1 MSEVINTYDT
11 YMQDFSRD
19 PVFNRLSERDKL
31 LIEADL
37 LGYKELPPTIEEF
50 LDSPY
55 YLGGPDGIGPGLYP
69 YWRKFLKEYFPDP
82 LHVRWQ
88 ALGLT
93 GAIGCGK
100 SFCSTIISLYSIMK
114 LMKLKD
120 PWKTLGM
127 THVKSI
133 GFSYLHKTTDQ
144 AYNGFIEPILSV
156 MDQVPFFQRNTLK
169 AHDIALI
176 PDGARGNATIG
187 FDICGYLLSELA
199 FLPEEI
205 ARYKLNQAFSR
216 QESRFQ
222 GGKNLFTY
230 IIIDSSAKDQDD
242 IVSKFIREN
251 PIGDQFRYQ
260 RAAIWEAK
268 AHKGYYFNEGSFKM
282 YAGDALH
289 TPQILEDE
297 AKISIDLDPDRI
309 LTCPMELYPNAKMDP
324 ILFLQDKAGISV
336 MATNLFLPFPQHFI
350 DSFKLP
356 KLNTD
361 VVTLDFYDKEDK
373 ILYKV
378 ENGIDLIP
386 KESILY
392 CHLDLALVDDICGL
406 SIVHFKE
413 WIKSADGVKV
423 PKFSAPIIIGLSRR
437 EGQET
442 PLYQILDFFNDL
454 RDEGFTI
461 GKITFDQFASAGL
474 KQDLLRAGFNVEY
487 LSVDRNDKVY
497 NTVKSLIA
505 ADQVEFAQNER
516 FKKEVLG
523 LKVVDRLKGKID
535 HDPVGSYFYDEDG
548 NRVPDKSKDLADS
561 VFGSIYGCFVDLD
574 LSSELASQKATK
586 EQLKAISHYL
596 DTPENRSREVFQNM
610 VDNIW

>member
-1 MSEVINTYDT
+1 MSEIINIHNTM
-11 YMQDFSRD
+11 MQDFSKD
-19 PVFNRLSERDKL
+19 PVFNRLTEKDKL
-31 LIEADL
+31 LIEAEL

-69 YWRKFLKEYFPDP
+69 YWRNFLKEYFPDP

-144 AYNGFIEPILSV
+144 AYNGFIEPILNV
-156 MDQVPFFQRNTLK
+156 MDNVPFFQRNTLK
-169 AHDIALI
+169 AHDLALI

-205 ARYKLNQAFSR
+205 AKYKLSQAFSR

-230 IIIDSSAKDQDD
+230 VIIDSSAKDQDD

-251 PIGDQFRYQ
+251 PMGDQFRYQ
-260 RAAIWEAK
+260 RASIWEAK

-289 TPQILEDE
+289 TPQILEE
-297 AKISIDLDPDRI
+297 GTKISMDLDPDRI

-350 DSFKLP
+350 DSFKIP

-361 VVTLDFYDKEDK
+361 VITLDFYDKEDK

-378 ENGIDLIP
+378 ENGLDIIP

-406 SIVHFKE
+406 SISYFKE
-413 WIKSADGVKV
+413 WIKSVDGVKV
-423 PKFSAPIIIGLSRR
+423 PKFSVPIIIGLSRR

-454 RDEGFTI
+454 RDEGYTI

-474 KQDLLRAGFNVEY
+474 KQDLLRAGFTVDY

-523 LKVVDRLKGKID
+523 LKIIDRLKGKID
-535 HDPVGSYFYDEDG
+535 HDPVTSYFYDEDG

-561 VFGSIYGCFVDLD
+561 VFGSVYGCFVDLD

-586 EQLKAISHYL
+586 EQIKAISHYL
-596 DTPENRSREVFQNM
+596 DTPENRSREIFQGM
-610 VDNIW
+610 VDSIW